1 MSLPPARF
9 RTLAGFDT
17 IESADP
23 SLQPSQPVPPLTDD
37 RFDLAGLLATI
48 WGARNLIFLAT
59 MLGAALGYAL
69 TFVVDK
75 TYEARATV
83 FVTPATFSTELTP
96 QPFSIEAFERLADSE
111 YVRNQVTSELRKNG
125 QLGPTEAPGRMTTYL
140 YPSREPQKPFLP
152 LIELQAQGRT
162 PEIAQATANTWADI
176 FVAEQAQLAAVNK
189 SGSVDFVLQEFPKA
203 SQRLLETEK
212 QLRAEETTLDQE
224 YARVRTTGAVESKKM
239 RLEALDELSVKL
251 ESDLVSSR
259 VDLKQAR
266 ERLARIEA
274 ELKVTSPV
282 LNLVKGPSDEALW
295 NAAARGA
302 EGSTASGSLSK
313 LSIKSEE
320 PNPVH
325 VSLSQQ
331 LADERVMVGSTE
343 AREQSLS
350 QQLAEVR
357 RQASALRADLYQAE
371 HQELALDRDHTMR
384 LAPHQMALA
393 EAKSRFTK
401 LEEKIGDAQIAK
413 AESDSDVKV
422 GAKAERPVAPIGP
435 DKRKY
440 IGGAGLLALGG
451 SIIALLLLT
460 FLGLVPRTR
469 VTQPAAAAH

>member
-17 IESADP
+17 IDTVEP
-23 SLQPSQPVPPLTDD
+23 PVQPVPPLKDD
-37 RFDLAGLLATI
+37 RFDLAGMLSVI
-48 WGARNLIFLAT
+48 WDSRNLIFLAT
-59 MLGAALGYAL
+59 VLGAALGYAL
-69 TFVVDK
+69 TFVVEK

-111 YVRNQVTSELRKNG
+111 YVRNQVTAQLYKDG
-125 QLGPTEAPGRMTTYL
+125 HLGPTEAPGRLTTYL

-152 LIELQAQGRT
+152 IIELQAQGRT
-162 PEIAQATANTWADI
+162 PELAEASANTWAEI
-176 FVAEQAQLAAVNK
+176 FVAEQAKLAAVNK
-189 SGSVDFVLQEFPKA
+189 SGSVDFVLKEFPKA
-203 SQRLLETEK
+203 SERLLETEK
-212 QLRAEETTLDQE
+212 QLRNQETTLDQE
-224 YARVRTTGAVESKKM
+224 YARVRTSGAVESKKM
-239 RLEALDELSVKL
+239 RLEALDELGVKL

-302 EGSTASGSLSK
+302 EGSASGGSLSR

-331 LADERVMVGSTE
+331 LADERVMVGSTQ
-343 AREQSLS
+343 AREQSLA
-350 QQLAEVR
+350 QQLADVR
-357 RQASALRADLYQAE
+357 QQAAALRADLYQAE
-371 HQELALDRDHTMR
+371 HKELALDRDHTMR

-422 GAKAERPVAPIGP
+422 GARAERPRAPIGP
-435 DKRKY
+435 DKKKY
-440 IGGAGLLALGG
+440 VGGAGLLALGG
-451 SIIALLLLT
+451 SIVALLLLT
-460 FLGLVPRTR
+460 FLGFVPRTR
-469 VTQPAAAAH
+469 VTAPPAAAMR